1 MEKTITTPSAGAG
14 SAESAETQGAGVLEL
29 ATVRDRDADEIAE
42 LMEGGALEVRI
53 DGAMS
58 EWGSLIE
65 DFFAKLERGVTRWHH
80 EGEEKTVVVRFVER
94 E

>member
-1 MEKTITTPSAGAG
+1 MDRTIETPKPG
-14 SAESAETQGAGVLEL
+14 SAQGNEVLEL
-29 ATVRDRDADEIAE
+29 ATIRERDADEIAK
-42 LMEGGALEVRI
+42 LMEGETLEVHI

-65 DFFAKLERGVTRWHH
+65 EFFAKLERGVTKWHH
-80 EGEEKTVVVRFVER
+80 EGEEKTIVVRFVER

>member
-1 MEKTITTPSAGAG
+1 MDKIVETPAPAL
-14 SAESAETQGAGVLEL
+14 ESAQSNEVLEL
-29 ATVRDRDADEIAE
+29 ETIRDRDADEIAE
-42 LMEGGALEVRI
+42 LIGGGTLEVRI

-65 DFFAKLERGVTRWHH
+65 DFFAKLERGVTKWHH
-80 EGEEKTVVVRFVER
+80 EGKEKTVVVRFVER